1 MLKDKNSSAI
11 VAVKDLDRAKTFYS
25 DVLGLNLADTS
36 NEGMLGYRTGNT
48 WLTVYKSGF
57 AGTNQANA
65 VSWDV
70 GVELDNIVAGLKAKG
85 VTFEHYDDMGREGD
99 IHVCG
104 SMRLAWFKDPDGNIL
119 HLVGSTG
126 EIHPP
131 SPGAA

>member
-11 VAVKDLDRAKTFYS
+11 VAVKDLDRARAFYS

-36 NEGMLGYRTGNT
+36 MEGMLGYRTGNT
-48 WLTVYKSGF
+48 WLTVYSSDF

-70 GVELDNIVAGLKAKG
+70 GVELDDIVARLKTNG
-85 VTFEHYDDMGREGD
+85 VAFEHYDDMGREGD
-99 IHVCG
+99 VHVCG
-104 SMRLAWFKDPDGNIL
+104 AMRLAWFKDPDGNIL

-126 EIHPP
+126 
-131 SPGAA
+131 

>member
-48 WLTVYKSGF
+48 WLTVYQSEF

-85 VTFEHYDDMGREGD
+85 VTFEHYDDMGRQGD

-104 SMRLAWFKDPDGNIL
+104 SMRLAWFKDPDGNVL

-126 EIHPP
+126 
-131 SPGAA
+131 

>member
-25 DVLGLNLADTS
+25 DLLGLNLADTS

-85 VTFEHYDDMGREGD
+85 VTFEHYDDMGRQGD
-99 IHVCG
+99 IHICG

-126 EIHPP
+126 
-131 SPGAA
+131 

>member
-25 DVLGLNLADTS
+25 DVLGLNLADTT
-36 NEGMLGYRTGNT
+36 NEGVLGYRTGNT
-48 WLTVYKSGF
+48 WLTVYQSDF

-85 VTFEHYDDMGREGD
+85 VTFEHYDDMGRQGD

-119 HLVGSTG
+119 HLVGSSG
-126 EIHPP
+126 
-131 SPGAA
+131 

>member
-48 WLTVYKSGF
+48 WLTVYQSDF

-70 GVELDNIVAGLKAKG
+70 GVELDNIVAGLKARG
-85 VTFEHYDDMGREGD
+85 VTFEHYDDMVRQGD

-126 EIHPP
+126 
-131 SPGAA
+131 

>member
-48 WLTVYKSGF
+48 WLTVYQSDF

-70 GVELDNIVAGLKAKG
+70 GVELDNIVAGLKARG
-85 VTFEHYDDMGREGD
+85 VTFEHYDDMGRQGD

-104 SMRLAWFKDPDGNIL
+104 TMRLAWFKDPDGNIL

-126 EIHPP
+126 
-131 SPGAA
+131 

>member
-25 DVLGLNLADTS
+25 DFLGLNLADTS

-48 WLTVYKSGF
+48 WLTVYQSDF

-104 SMRLAWFKDPDGNIL
+104 TMRLAWFKDPDGNIL

-126 EIHPP
+126 
-131 SPGAA
+131 

>member
-11 VAVKDLDRAKTFYS
+11 VAVKDLNRAKTFYS

-48 WLTVYKSGF
+48 WLTVYQSDF

-85 VTFEHYDDMGREGD
+85 VAFEHYDDMGRQGD

-126 EIHPP
+126 
-131 SPGAA
+131 

>member
-48 WLTVYKSGF
+48 WLTVYQSDF

-70 GVELDNIVAGLKAKG
+70 GVELDNIVAGLKARG
-85 VTFEHYDDMGREGD
+85 VAFEHYDDMGRQGD

-119 HLVGSTG
+119 HLVGSSG
-126 EIHPP
+126 
-131 SPGAA
+131 

>member
-11 VAVKDLDRAKTFYS
+11 VAVKDLDRARAFYS

-36 NEGMLGYRTGNT
+36 MEGMLGYRTGNT
-48 WLTVYKSGF
+48 WLTVYQSDF

-70 GVELDNIVAGLKAKG
+70 GVELDDIVAGLKAKG

-126 EIHPP
+126 
-131 SPGAA
+131 

>member
-48 WLTVYKSGF
+48 WLTVYQSDF

-70 GVELDNIVAGLKAKG
+70 GVELDNIVAGLKDKG
-85 VTFEHYDDMGREGD
+85 VAFEHYDDMGRQGD

-119 HLVGSTG
+119 HLVGSSG
-126 EIHPP
+126 
-131 SPGAA
+131 

>member
-25 DVLGLNLADTS
+25 DLLGLNLADTS

-48 WLTVYKSGF
+48 WLTVYQSDF

-85 VTFEHYDDMGREGD
+85 VAFEHYDDMGRQGD

-126 EIHPP
+126 
-131 SPGAA
+131 

>member
-25 DVLGLNLADTS
+25 DLLGLNLADTS

-48 WLTVYKSGF
+48 WLTVYQSDF

-70 GVELDNIVAGLKAKG
+70 GVELDDIVAGLKAKG

-126 EIHPP
+126 
-131 SPGAA
+131 

>member
-25 DVLGLNLADTS
+25 DLLGLNLADTS

-85 VTFEHYDDMGREGD
+85 VTFEHYDDMGRQGD

-104 SMRLAWFKDPDGNIL
+104 TMRLAWFKDPDGNIL

-126 EIHPP
+126 
-131 SPGAA
+131 

>member
-11 VAVKDLDRAKTFYS
+11 VAVKDLDRAKAFYS
-25 DVLGLNLADTS
+25 DVLELNLADTS
-36 NEGMLGYRTGNT
+36 NADMLGYRTGNT
-48 WLTVYKSGF
+48 WLTVYKSDF

-70 GVELDNIVAGLKAKG
+70 GVELDDIVAGLKAKG
-85 VTFEHYDDMGREGD
+85 VAFEHYEGMDRQGD

-104 SMRLAWFKDPDGNIL
+104 PMRLVWFKDPDGNIL

-126 EIHPP
+126 
-131 SPGAA
+131 

>member
-48 WLTVYKSGF
+48 WLTVYQSDF

-126 EIHPP
+126 
-131 SPGAA
+131 

>member
-48 WLTVYKSGF
+48 WLTVYQSDF

-70 GVELDNIVAGLKAKG
+70 GVELDNIVAGLKDKG
-85 VTFEHYDDMGREGD
+85 VAFEHYDDMGRQGD

-126 EIHPP
+126 
-131 SPGAA
+131 

>member
-48 WLTVYKSGF
+48 WLTVYQSDF

-70 GVELDNIVAGLKAKG
+70 GVELDNIVAALKDKG
-85 VTFEHYDDMGREGD
+85 VAFEHYDDMGRQGD

-126 EIHPP
+126 
-131 SPGAA
+131 

>member
-126 EIHPP
+126 
-131 SPGAA
+131 

>member
-11 VAVKDLDRAKTFYS
+11 VAVKDLDRARTFYS

-48 WLTVYKSGF
+48 WLTVYQSDF

-85 VTFEHYDDMGREGD
+85 VTFEHYDDMGRQGD

-104 SMRLAWFKDPDGNIL
+104 ALRLAWFKDPDGNIL
-119 HLVGSTG
+119 HLVGSSG
-126 EIHPP
+126 
-131 SPGAA
+131 

>member
-25 DVLGLNLADTS
+25 DLLGLNLADTS

-48 WLTVYKSGF
+48 WLTVYQSDF

-104 SMRLAWFKDPDGNIL
+104 TMRLAWFKDPDGNIL

-126 EIHPP
+126 
-131 SPGAA
+131 

>member
-104 SMRLAWFKDPDGNIL
+104 TMRLAWFKDPDGNIL

-126 EIHPP
+126 
-131 SPGAA
+131 

>member
-48 WLTVYKSGF
+48 WLTVYQSDF

-85 VTFEHYDDMGREGD
+85 VTFEHYDDMGRQGD

-104 SMRLAWFKDPDGNIL
+104 SMRLAWFKDPDGNVL

-126 EIHPP
+126 
-131 SPGAA
+131 

>member
-25 DVLGLNLADTS
+25 DVLELNLADTS
-36 NEGMLGYRTGNT
+36 NEGVLGYRTGNT

-126 EIHPP
+126 
-131 SPGAA
+131 